1 MNKDKRFAAGLIAL
15 SLPLMMLAIS
25 SPGANAAT
33 VASSVDAIDVCEWQ
47 MASAPT
53 SIGLTS
59 PTVYEGAALSVSS
72 SISNLTVG
80 LSGSQS
86 STALSG
92 TSTDCSFYN
101 NRETADVTF
110 ALTTTDLLTATYGPG
125 AGIADP
131 AMNFDLATGGGLD
144 IVTDLTNCTDY
155 TATPLSFTAV
165 TSATRAFGLEA
176 GFVANKYFG
185 NENGSERCTPEITI
199 GLDIKASNT
208 VPAGAGQN
216 YSFAGPTLVIALATV
231 NVGE

>member
-1 MNKDKRFAAGLIAL
+1 
-15 SLPLMMLAIS
+15 MLAIS
-25 SPGANAAT
+25 SPVANAAT

-59 PTVYEGAALSVSS
+59 EDVYEGAALSVSS

-86 STALSG
+86 ATALEG

-110 ALTTTDLLTATYGPG
+110 ALETTDELTATYG
-125 AGIADP
+125 ASKTADP
-131 AMNFDLATGGGLD
+131 DMNFDLAAGGGLD
-144 IVTDLTNCTDY
+144 IVSDVSSCTDF
-155 TATPLSFTAV
+155 TAAALSFTDI
-165 TSATRAFGLEA
+165 TSATRAFGLEDE
-176 GFVANKYFG
+176 FVANKYFG